1 MLVTKAIEEI
11 QCKIN
16 DRDKVGLDDTEL
28 LSYLNE
34 AIQFISSYLVGANS
48 PIMIKEEIIFDNTY
62 TLPPNFVRA
71 IGTYPAKITS
81 NQMELFDDPP
91 MKFRYFASLMNVGMD
106 DEMPFEHE
114 ALEQVAIKLACI
126 YANAQEQLDVTQ
138 DKSLLDEMTAAIA
151 NAIGAAK

>member
-16 DRDKVGLDDTEL
+16 DRDKVGLDDAEI

-48 PIMIKEEIIFDNTY
+48 PIMVKETVIYDDTY
-62 TLPPNFVRA
+62 TLPKNFVRA
-71 IGTYPAKITS
+71 IGTYPAKITG
-81 NQMELFDDPP
+81 NTLELFDYPP
-91 MKFRYFASLMNVGMD
+91 MKFRYFASLQNVGMD
-106 DEMPFEHE
+106 DEMPFTHE

-126 YANAQEQLDVTQ
+126 YANAQEQFDVTQ

-151 NAIGAAK
+151 SAIGAAK